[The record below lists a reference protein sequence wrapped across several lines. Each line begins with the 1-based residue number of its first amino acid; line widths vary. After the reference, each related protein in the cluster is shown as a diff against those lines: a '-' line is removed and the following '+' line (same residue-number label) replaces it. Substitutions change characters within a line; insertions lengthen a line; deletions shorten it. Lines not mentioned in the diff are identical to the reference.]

1 MALGADADMT
11 SMLPTPIGRQ
21 REVLALPPSGHIVVL
36 GTAGSGKTTLAI
48 HRAAFLSD
56 SDTDHGGR
64 TLLVTF
70 NKCLVAYLRSLGAG
84 LGQID
89 VRNYHHF
96 ARGYLNSRGKMSW
109 NAIADGDTAEACAQ
123 AAVDAVK
130 ATGQMDEV
138 LDRPIGFIAE
148 EFRWLSQNRIMSV
161 EEYMEAENDGR
172 EGSRVPPSGRPVV
185 FTAYQHHRELRIAA
199 GKPYDWDDLAHTVV
213 SEFAADASER
223 FYKHVIIDE
232 GQDFSPVM
240 LQSLAA
246 AIPTDGSLTFF
257 GDMAQQIYGHKIS
270 WRSAGLN
277 VVNAWRFEENYR
289 NSKQIAQ
296 LALALARSPF
306 YRGVADLIEPKS
318 ARADG
323 PLPALVG
330 FRSEDAEM
338 RFVEQL
344 AQQYAKKG
352 TVAVLFRDRNLEKCL
367 RISATRLHR
376 DLASWPNGP
385 GVFYGTY
392 HAAKGLEFDA
402 VIVPFASAGRLPH
415 PPDVEA
421 FGAEDAAASNAK
433 LLYVAVT
440 RAKSDLVLTHTGAP
454 SALVPPDAALLQ
466 RHTR

>member
-1 MALGADADMT
+1 MT

-48 HRAAFLSD
+48 HRAAFLAD
-56 SDTDHGGR
+56 PDTDHGGR

-70 NKCLVAYLRSLGAG
+70 NKCLVAYLQSLGAG
-84 LGQID
+84 LGQVD

-96 ARGYLNSRGKMSW
+96 ARGYLDRRGKMSW
-109 NAIADGDTAEACAQ
+109 NAIADGDTAVAYAQ
-123 AAVDAVK
+123 AAVDAMK
-130 ATGQMDEV
+130 ATGETDPI
-138 LDRPIGFIAE
+138 LDRPISFIAE
-148 EFRWLSQNRIMSV
+148 EFRWLSQNWVRTV
-161 EEYMEAENDGR
+161 DDYLEAENEGR
-172 EGSRVPPSGRPVV
+172 LGSRVPKKSRRLL
-185 FTAYQHHRELRIAA
+185 FTTYQHHRELRIAG

-213 SEFAADASER
+213 SEFASDNTAR
-223 FYKHVIIDE
+223 LYKHVIIDE

-246 AIPTDGSLTFF
+246 AIPADGSLTFF

-270 WRSAGLN
+270 WRSAGLDVAN
-277 VVNAWRFEENYR
+277 VWKFEENYR

-296 LALALARSPF
+296 LALAIARSPF

-330 FRSEDAEM
+330 FDSEDAEM
-338 RFVEQL
+338 RFVKGL
-344 AQQYAKKG
+344 AQELAKTR
-352 TVAVLFRDRNLEKCL
+352 TVAVLFRDRDLEKRL
-367 RISATRLHR
+367 RIPGTRLHR
-376 DLASWPNGP
+376 ELASWPSGP

-392 HAAKGLEFDA
+392 HAAKGLEFDS
-402 VIVPFASAGRLPH
+402 VIVPLASASRLPH
-415 PPDVEA
+415 PPDVET
-421 FGAEDAAASNAK
+421 FGDDDAAASNTK

-454 SALVPPDAALLQ
+454 TALLPTDVGLLQ
-466 RHTR
+466 RSKR

>member
-1 MALGADADMT
+1 MT
-11 SMLPTPIGRQ
+11 SKLPTPIGRQ

-48 HRAAFLSD
+48 HRAAFLAD

-70 NKCLVAYLRSLGAG
+70 NKCLVAYLQALGAG
-84 LGQID
+84 LGQVD

-96 ARGYLNSRGKMSW
+96 ARGYLNRRGKMSW
-109 NAIADGDTAEACAQ
+109 NAIADGDVAQ
-123 AAVDAVK
+123 AFVQSAVDAVK
-130 ATGQMDEV
+130 AAGETDTV

-148 EFRWLSQNRIMSV
+148 EFRWLSQNWIRSV
-161 EEYMEAENDGR
+161 DDYLEAENDGR
-172 EGSRVPPSGRPVV
+172 LGSRVPKGSRPVL
-185 FTAYQHHRELRIAA
+185 FTTYEQHRELRIAA
-199 GKPYDWDDLAHTVV
+199 GKPYDWDDLAQTVV
-213 SEFAADASER
+213 SEFATDATDR
-223 FYKHVIIDE
+223 LYKHVIIDE

-246 AIPTDGSLTFF
+246 AIHADGSLTFF

-270 WRSAGLN
+270 WRSAGLD
-277 VVNAWRFEENYR
+277 VEDVWKFEENYR

-296 LALALARSPF
+296 LALAIARSPF

-323 PLPALVG
+323 PLPALVAFG
-330 FRSEDAEM
+330 SEDAEM
-338 RFVEQL
+338 RFVEGL

-352 TVAVLFRDRNLEKCL
+352 TVAVLFRDRDLEKRL
-367 RISATRLHR
+367 HVPGTRLHR
-376 DLASWPNGP
+376 ELGSWPSGP

-392 HAAKGLEFDA
+392 HAAKGLEFDS
-402 VIVPFASAGRLPH
+402 VIVPFVSAARLPH

-421 FGAEDAAASNAK
+421 FGVDDAAASNAK

-454 SALVPPDAALLQ
+454 SVLLPADAKLLQ
-466 RHTR
+466 RSSR

>member
-1 MALGADADMT
+1 MT
-11 SMLPTPIGRQ
+11 STLPTPIGRQ

-48 HRAAFLSD
+48 HRAAFLAD
-56 SDTDHGGR
+56 SHTDHGGR

-70 NKCLVAYLRSLGAG
+70 NKCLVAYLQSLGAG
-84 LGQID
+84 LGQVD

-96 ARGYLNSRGKMSW
+96 ARGYLNQRGKMSW
-109 NAIADGDTAEACAQ
+109 NAIADGETAEAHAQ

-130 ATGQMDEV
+130 ATGATDAV

-148 EFRWLSQNRIMSV
+148 EFRWLSQNWITSV
-161 EEYMEAENDGR
+161 EGYLSSENDGR
-172 EGSRVPPSGRPVV
+172 EGSRVPRASRPVL
-185 FTAYQHHRELRIAA
+185 FTTYQHHRELRIAA
-199 GKPYDWDDLAHTVV
+199 GKPYDWDDLAQTVV
-213 SEFAADASER
+213 HEFASDSGRR
-223 FYKHVIIDE
+223 FYKHVIVDE

-240 LQSLAA
+240 LRSLAA
-246 AIPTDGSLTFF
+246 AIPADGSLTFF
-257 GDMAQQIYGHKIS
+257 GDMAQQIYGHRIS

-277 VVNAWRFEENYR
+277 VANVWRFEENYR

-296 LALALARSPF
+296 LALAIARSPF

-330 FRSEDAEM
+330 FSSEDAEM
-338 RFVEQL
+338 RFVENL

-352 TVAVLFRDRNLEKCL
+352 TVAVLFRDRDLEKRLC
-367 RISATRLHR
+367 ISATRLHR
-376 DLASWPNGP
+376 ELGSWPSGP

-402 VIVPFASAGRLPH
+402 VIVPFVSAVRLPYR
-415 PPDVEA
+415 PDVEA
-421 FGAEDAAASNAK
+421 FGADDAAASNAK

-454 SALVPPDAALLQ
+454 SALVPADASLLQ
-466 RHTR
+466 RSTR

>member
-1 MALGADADMT
+1 MT
-11 SMLPTPIGRQ
+11 SKLPTPIGRQ

-48 HRAAFLSD
+48 HRAAFLAD

-70 NKCLVAYLRSLGAG
+70 NKCLVAYLESLGAG
-84 LGQID
+84 LGQVD

-96 ARGYLNSRGKMSW
+96 ARGYLNRRGKMSW
-109 NAIADGDTAEACAQ
+109 NAIADGDTAEAYAQ
-123 AAVDAVK
+123 SAVDDVK
-130 ATGQMDEV
+130 ATGATDEV
-138 LDRPIGFIAE
+138 LDRPISLIAE
-148 EFRWLSQNRIMSV
+148 EFRWLSQNWITSIDDYV
-161 EEYMEAENDGR
+161 EAENGGR
-172 EGSRVPPSGRPVV
+172 LGSRVRRGSRPVV
-185 FTAYQHHRELRIAA
+185 FTAYQHYRELRVAA
-199 GKPYDWDDLAHTVV
+199 GKPYDWDDLAQTVV
-213 SEFAADASER
+213 AEFASDGSQR
-223 FYKHVIIDE
+223 LYKHVIIDE

-246 AIPTDGSLTFF
+246 AIPLDGSLTFF
-257 GDMAQQIYGHKIS
+257 GDMAQQIYGHKVS

-277 VVNAWRFEENYR
+277 VAKVWKFEENYR
-289 NSKQIAQ
+289 NSTQIAQ
-296 LALALARSPF
+296 LALAIARSPS

-330 FRSEDAEM
+330 FNSEDAEM
-338 RFVEQL
+338 RFVEGL

-352 TVAVLFRDRNLEKCL
+352 TVAVLFRDRDLEKRL

-376 DLASWPNGP
+376 ELGTWPSGP

-402 VIVPFASAGRLPH
+402 VIVPFASAARLPH

-421 FGAEDAAASNAK
+421 FGTDDAAASNAK

-440 RAKSDLVLTHTGAP
+440 RAKSDLVLTYTGAP
-454 SALVPPDAALLQ
+454 SALVPADAALLQ
-466 RHTR
+466 RSAR

>member
-1 MALGADADMT
+1 MT
-11 SMLPTPIGRQ
+11 SKLPTPIGRQ

-48 HRAAFLSD
+48 HRAAFLAD
-56 SDTDHGGR
+56 ADTDHGGR

-70 NKCLVAYLRSLGAG
+70 NKCLVAYLQSLGAG
-84 LGQID
+84 LGQVD

-96 ARGYLNSRGKMSW
+96 ARGYLNRRGKMSW
-109 NAIADGDTAEACAQ
+109 NAIADGDTAEAYAQ

-130 ATGQMDEV
+130 ATGETDV
-138 LDRPIGFIAE
+138 IWDRPIGFIAE
-148 EFRWLSQNRIMSV
+148 EFRWLSQNWITSV
-161 EEYMEAENDGR
+161 DDYVEAENGGR
-172 EGSRVPPSGRPVV
+172 LGSRVPRGSRPVV
-185 FTAYQHHRELRIAA
+185 FSAYQHHRELRVAA

-213 SEFAADASER
+213 SEFASDGSQR
-223 FYKHVIIDE
+223 LYKHVIIDE

-240 LQSLAA
+240 LQSLSA
-246 AIPTDGSLTFF
+246 AIPADGSLTFF

-277 VVNAWRFEENYR
+277 VASVWKFEENYR

-296 LALALARSPF
+296 LALAIARSPF

-330 FRSEDAEM
+330 FSSEETEM
-338 RFVEQL
+338 RFVEGL

-352 TVAVLFRDRNLEKCL
+352 TVAVLFRDRDLEKRL
-367 RISATRLHR
+367 RIPATRLHR
-376 DLASWPNGP
+376 ELGTWPSGP

-402 VIVPFASAGRLPH
+402 VIVPFSSAARLPH

-421 FGAEDAAASNAK
+421 FGADDAAASNAK

-454 SALVPPDAALLQ
+454 SALVPADAALLQ
-466 RHTR
+466 RSTR